1 VRPSL
6 DKGDPLAGGGLDK
19 RYVEFKENWVTLS
32 IYERFE
38 QVIALLVTWLVALII
53 AAAAWELT
61 KQVVVLIGAGVL
73 DPLDY
78 RSFQMIF
85 GEIMIV
91 LIALEFK
98 HSIIRVAAQRR
109 SIIQVKT
116 VLLIALLAVSRKFII
131 LDNEAT
137 PTHILALAAVVVAL
151 AAAYWLVRDREL
163 RQEVRREA

>member
-1 VRPSL
+1 VAES
-6 DKGDPLAGGGLDK
+6 GLDK
-19 RYVEFKENWVTLS
+19 RYVEFKENWLTLS

-53 AAAAWELT
+53 VIAAWELA
-61 KQVVVLIGAGVL
+61 KQVVVLIGSGVF

-78 RSFQMIF
+78 QSFQMIF

-98 HSIIRVAAQRR
+98 HSIIRVTAQRR
-109 SIIQVKT
+109 SIIQVRT

-137 PTHILALAAVVVAL
+137 PAHIVALAAVVVSL
-151 AAAYWLVRDREL
+151 AAAYWLVRDRDL